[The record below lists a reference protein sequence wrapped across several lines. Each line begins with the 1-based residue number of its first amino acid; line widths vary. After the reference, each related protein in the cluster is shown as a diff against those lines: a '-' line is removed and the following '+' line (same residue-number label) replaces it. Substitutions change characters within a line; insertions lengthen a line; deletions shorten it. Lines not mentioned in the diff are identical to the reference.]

1 MKPVDPAP
9 PLTGQ
14 FVFAGLLMWVMV
26 GATAITTIIP
36 VLATFLIDDFGVT
49 KVEIGAI
56 GLVVNVLAAVASPF
70 AGRIADRIG
79 GENAAL
85 IVLVGAA
92 VAAVLVAGA
101 PVFPAVFVGGS
112 VAAITA
118 AGANPGTNKLI
129 AEHIERG
136 RRGLITGLK
145 QTGPQVGALFAGLL
159 APWGAT
165 AFGWRPTLIIM
176 AVALVLPVPFLM
188 RMTTPASAVQS
199 DNGAPMAPLPSGI
212 WWVAAYGGLLGL
224 GGSAVFLLPLF
235 VEERL
240 GQTPR
245 VAGLATALLG
255 GIAIFGRLQWARTV
269 ERRTSQANTLAMLS
283 LVAIVA
289 TILMLISTTAG
300 IGWMWA
306 GTVAFGLSAASWT
319 AVGSM
324 AVMAIVGSS
333 EAGRASG
340 VVWFGFLTGY
350 GLGPPLYGFTVDK
363 TGSYT
368 VMWWL
373 ALGMFLLATGVALG
387 WAHTQR
393 ISSGRRLL
401 S

>member
-1 MKPVDPAP
+1 MKPIDPAFSS
-9 PLTGQ
+9 TGQ

-26 GATAITTIIP
+26 GATAITTTIP

-49 KVEIGAI
+49 KVQIGAI
-56 GLVVNVLAAVASPF
+56 GLVVNGLTAVTSPY

-79 GENAAL
+79 GQNAAL
-85 IVLVGAA
+85 IVLIGASI
-92 VAAVLVAGA
+92 AALLVAGA
-101 PVFPAVFVGGS
+101 PVFPAVFVGGT

-145 QTGPQVGALFAGLL
+145 QTGPQLGALLAGLL

-165 AFGWRPTLIIM
+165 AFGWRPTLVIM

-188 RMTTPASAVQS
+188 RMATPNSAVQS

-212 WWVAAYGGLLGL
+212 WWVAAYGSLLGL
-224 GGSAVFLLPLF
+224 GSSANFLLPLF
-235 VEERL
+235 VEEKL

-245 VAGLATALLG
+245 VAGLAAALLG
-255 GIAIFGRLQWARTV
+255 GIAIFGRLHWARTV
-269 ERRTSQANTLAMLS
+269 ERRKSQATTLAVLS
-283 LVAIVA
+283 SVAILAAV
-289 TILMLISTTAG
+289 LMLISTTAG

-324 AVMAIVGSS
+324 AVIAIVGASA
-333 EAGRASG
+333 AGRASG

-350 GLGPPLYGFTVDK
+350 GLGPPVYGFTVDK

-373 ALGMFLLATGVALG
+373 ALGMFVLATGVALR
-387 WAHTQR
+387 WSHTQGR
-393 ISSGRRLL
+393 SSGHQP